1 MSVASYRVAVLGL
14 LLGSAS
20 AFAQG
25 ALRSADQQQDQ
36 AVGGE
41 VVPGDD
47 ADETPAGLVA
57 RVPAVPA
64 PGVPTRVPG
73 LGPHLTPEERTL
85 LAAPT
90 PGSAPEDDAAHAA
103 ARVPLPGASLTTPQP
118 PDLPPATLEAALAL
132 AYESNPQLLAA
143 RQQVRS
149 IDETVPEALSGWRP
163 HVVVNT
169 RDGGSLYEDN
179 TEPKYNPEHRGIQ
192 DYAIQVQQPLYEGG
206 GVLARVQQSD
216 AQVRAARGNLA
227 ATEAE
232 VLLAAA
238 TAYLDVLRDRRIVA
252 LQRNQVIL
260 QARTEHA
267 SRIELDTGGTTPAD
281 LGQAKARTAGA
292 EAQLATAEAQL
303 AASEAQFQRQI
314 GALPP
319 PGPLAVPARGFGL
332 PKTREAAVGDAI
344 NDNPDV
350 VAAAFS
356 LDASR
361 HGIDVERANLLPH
374 IMLTGRLQRAQ
385 NIDLEAFNQ
394 RASIAEGT
402 VDMTFPLYQGGG
414 EYARIR
420 QAKEMTF
427 RLQYV
432 LDDTKRQAQ
441 AVTATAWD
449 LLAASR
455 TRVAA
460 ERVAIAGNT
469 VAVSGLAQQQSV
481 GARTLLD
488 VLIAEQDL
496 LASNVAE
503 ISAERDVLVASLQVL
518 AYTGRL
524 TAEQLALPVVVYDP
538 GKHYRQVRGKLIGT
552 STPR

>member
-1 MSVASYRVAVLGL
+1 MDFKGSAFNGVQGQSPWPYFPACL
-14 LLGSAS
+14 LLAALLSPAWR
-20 AFAQG
+20 ARAQT
-25 ALRSADQQQDQ
+25 
-36 AVGGE
+36 VE
-41 VVPGDD
+41 P
-47 ADETPAGLVA
+47 ETPAETVA

-64 PGVPTRVPG
+64 PAVPTRIPG
-73 LGPHLTPEERTL
+73 LGPQMTPEERRL

-90 PGSAPEDDAAHAA
+90 PNSVPEDDASHSA
-103 ARVPLPGASLTTPQP
+103 ARVPLPGAALATPQP

-143 RQQVRS
+143 REQVRS
-149 IDETVPEALSGWRP
+149 TDETVPEARSGWRP

-169 RDGGSLYEDN
+169 SDGGSMYEDN
-179 TEPKYNPEHRGIQ
+179 TLPKFNPEHRGIQ
-192 DYAIQVQQPLYEGG
+192 QYSLQVQQPLYEGG
-206 GVLARVQQSD
+206 GVLARVQQSE
-216 AQVRAARGNLA
+216 AQVRAARGNLR
-227 ATEAE
+227 ATEAD
-232 VLLAAA
+232 VLLAAGA
-238 TAYLDVLRDRRIVA
+238 SYLDVLRDRRIVA

-267 SRIELDTGGTTPAD
+267 SRIELDSGAATPAD

-292 EAQLATAEAQL
+292 EAQLASAEAQL
-303 AASEAQFQRQI
+303 AASEAQFQRQV
-314 GALPP
+314 GTLPP

-332 PKTREAAVGDAI
+332 PSNRETAI
-344 NDNPDV
+344 GEALNDNPDV
-350 VAAAFS
+350 VAAGFS
-356 LDASR
+356 LDAAR
-361 HGIDVERANLLPH
+361 HGIDIERANLLPH
-374 IMLTGRLQRAQ
+374 IMITGLLERAQ
-385 NIDLEAFNQ
+385 NIDLEQFNE

-420 QAKEMTF
+420 RAKEMTF

-432 LDDTKRQAQ
+432 LDDARRQAQ

-449 LLAASR
+449 LLGASR
-455 TRVAA
+455 IRVAA
-460 ERVAIAGNT
+460 ERAAIAGNT
-469 VAVSGLAQQQSV
+469 VAVSGLSRQQAV

-503 ISAERDVLVASLQVL
+503 VSAERDVLVASLQVL

-524 TAEQLALPVVVYDP
+524 NAEDLALPVAIYDP
-538 GKHYRQVRGKLIGT
+538 GQHYREVRGKLIGT
-552 STPR
+552 DTPR